1 MTQPNASEPSNS
13 KEVKLPRRDWILLPA
28 LSFATIC
35 LLVFSTDVIARRMFA
50 SLPGS
55 GEDCIVFN
63 DPSTG
68 ARGIPNSVCRE
79 KIPEGEVTEYRF
91 NSCGHRTDL
100 QCGTKPP
107 PGTYRIVMIG
117 GSYAMGMRVP
127 NEKTIAALLPSEL
140 SRRTGR
146 NVELYNEGMPW
157 RPPHI
162 VALHFNEVL
171 TAKPDMILW
180 LLHPSDI
187 WNPLLP
193 LPDPGASQV
202 PQAFSALSP
211 YRKARRILGRLKL
224 ELSSHSVF
232 MFRHFLYESQNQL
245 ISSYLAERPDA
256 PFGQKIHGPEFLRTK
271 PNAEW
276 QSHLRDL
283 DSDVADIE
291 AQAKAAGVPV
301 VAALLPQR
309 AQVARISKGVWPAG
323 FDPYKLDNELRSMI
337 ESHGGIY
344 VDILPYFRSIPNTEQ
359 GFFPLDVHP
368 NARGHAMISGLLAR
382 ELTNGAVPVLKVAA
396 QQRAVLE
403 EGR

>member
-1 MTQPNASEPSNS
+1 M
-13 KEVKLPRRDWILLPA
+13 
-28 LSFATIC
+28 
-35 LLVFSTDVIARRMFA
+35 
-50 SLPGS
+50 
-55 GEDCIVFN
+55 
-63 DPSTG
+63 
-68 ARGIPNSVCRE
+68 
-79 KIPEGEVTEYRF
+79 
-91 NSCGHRTDL
+91 
-100 QCGTKPP
+100 
-107 PGTYRIVMIG
+107 
-117 GSYAMGMRVP
+117 
-127 NEKTIAALLPSEL
+127 
-140 SRRTGR
+140 
-146 NVELYNEGMPW
+146 
-157 RPPHI
+157 
-162 VALHFNEVL
+162 
-171 TAKPDMILW
+171 
-180 LLHPSDI
+180 
-187 WNPLLP
+187 
-193 LPDPGASQV
+193 
-202 PQAFSALSP
+202 
-211 YRKARRILGRLKL
+211 
-224 ELSSHSVF
+224 
-232 MFRHFLYESQNQL
+232 